1 VRQLESDRER
11 GWDSERECIAVLLNV
26 LATRVILCSVV
37 LYLSIYLSVCLSIA
51 REEKGTAQWRG
62 RLGEDRVTS
71 SIFVETPVYILHPSP
86 FIPHPSSLTLHPSPF
101 IPHPSSLTLHPSPFI
116 LPGHPRPP
124 SIFAL
129 PLSNL
134 PLSLSSCL

>member
-26 LATRVILCSVV
+26 LATLVILCSVV
-37 LYLSIYLSVCLSIA
+37 LYLSIYLSVCLSIYLSVCLSIA
-51 REEKGTAQWRG
+51 TEEKGTAQWRG

-71 SIFVETPVYILHPSP
+71 SIFVETPVY
-86 FIPHPSSLTLHPSPF
+86 
-101 IPHPSSLTLHPSPFI
+101 TLHPSPFI

-134 PLSLSSCL
+134 PCLFPPVCR